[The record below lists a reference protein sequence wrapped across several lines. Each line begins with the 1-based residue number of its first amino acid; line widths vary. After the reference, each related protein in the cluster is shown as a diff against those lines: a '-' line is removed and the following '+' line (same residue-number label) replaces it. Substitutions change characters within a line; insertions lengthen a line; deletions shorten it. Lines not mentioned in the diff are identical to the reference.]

1 MSDSEIGRRFDR
13 LEIKIDRL
21 TEVLT
26 SIAVV
31 EEQINGQNARLK
43 RHEFRLDENEKK
55 IEEVAETLATN
66 SQVLKVGQGIVAS
79 IWAAILASVMYFFN
93 GDI

>member
-1 MSDSEIGRRFDR
+1 MSDNDIGRRFDR
-13 LEIKIDRL
+13 LENKIDRL

-43 RHEFRLDENEKK
+43 RHEFRLDENENK

-66 SQVLKVGQGIVAS
+66 SQVIKVGQGLVAS
-79 IWAAILASVMYFFN
+79 IWAAILGAAMYFF
-93 GDI
+93 GDS

>member
-13 LEIKIDRL
+13 LEVKIDRL

-55 IEEVAETLATN
+55 IEEVSETLATN
-66 SQVLKVGQGIVAS
+66 SQVIKVGQGIVAS
-79 IWAAILASVMYFFN
+79 IWAAILGALIYFF
-93 GDI
+93 GES

>member
-1 MSDSEIGRRFDR
+1 MSDTEINRRFDR
-13 LEIKIDRL
+13 LEVKIDRL

-26 SIAVV
+26 TIAVV

-55 IEEVAETLATN
+55 IEDVAETLATN
-66 SQVLKVGQGIVAS
+66 SQILKVGQGIVAS
-79 IWAAILASVMYFFN
+79 IWAAILASVMYYFN
-93 GDI
+93 GEP

>member
-1 MSDSEIGRRFDR
+1 MSDNDIGRRFDR
-13 LEIKIDRL
+13 LEDKIDRL

-43 RHEFRLDENEKK
+43 RHEFRLDENENK

-66 SQVLKVGQGIVAS
+66 SQVIKVGQGLVAS
-79 IWAAILASVMYFFN
+79 IWAAILGAAMYFF
-93 GDI
+93 GDS

>member
-1 MSDSEIGRRFDR
+1 MSDPDINRRFDR
-13 LEIKIDRL
+13 LEVKIDRL

-55 IEEVAETLATN
+55 IEDVAETLATN

-79 IWAAILASVMYFFN
+79 IWAAILASVMYYFN
-93 GDI
+93 GEP

>member
-1 MSDSEIGRRFDR
+1 MSDPDINRRFDR
-13 LEIKIDRL
+13 LEVKIDRL

-55 IEEVAETLATN
+55 IEDVAETLATN
-66 SQVLKVGQGIVAS
+66 SQVLKVGQGVVAS
-79 IWAAILASVMYFFN
+79 IWAAILASVMYYFN
-93 GDI
+93 GEP

>member
-1 MSDSEIGRRFDR
+1 MSDTEIGRRFDR
-13 LEIKIDRL
+13 LEVKIDRL

-31 EEQINGQNARLK
+31 EAQIHSHSVRLQ
-43 RHEFRLDENEKK
+43 RDELRLDENEKK

-66 SQVLKVGQGIVAS
+66 SYALKVGQGVIAS
-79 IWAAILASVMYFFN
+79 LWAAIVGAAMYYFN
-93 GDI
+93 GDS

>member
-1 MSDSEIGRRFDR
+1 MSDPDINRRFDR
-13 LEIKIDRL
+13 LEVKIDRL

-55 IEEVAETLATN
+55 IEDVAETLATN
-66 SQVLKVGQGIVAS
+66 SQILKVGQGIVAS
-79 IWAAILASVMYFFN
+79 IWAAILASVMYYFN
-93 GDI
+93 GEP

>member
-1 MSDSEIGRRFDR
+1 MSDNDIGRRFDR
-13 LEIKIDRL
+13 LETKIDRL

-43 RHEFRLDENEKK
+43 RHEFRLDENERK
-55 IEEVAETLATN
+55 IDEVAETLATN
-66 SQVLKVGQGIVAS
+66 SQVLKVGQAIVAS
-79 IWAAILASVMYFFN
+79 VWAAILASVIYFFN

>member
-31 EEQINGQNARLK
+31 EEQINDQNARLK

>member
-13 LEIKIDRL
+13 LEVKIDRL

-55 IEEVAETLATN
+55 IEEVSETLATN
-66 SQVLKVGQGIVAS
+66 SQVIKVGQGIVAS
-79 IWAAILASVMYFFN
+79 IWAAILSALVYFF
-93 GDI
+93 GES